1 VKLRLEKCNQTKSD
15 NSKNLL
21 GQNMEWY
28 KSIFGFN
35 LSNEAL
41 DITTEGIGI
50 EMTHGID
57 I

>member
-1 VKLRLEKCNQTKSD
+1 
-15 NSKNLL
+15 
-21 GQNMEWY
+21 MEWY